1 MRKGWS
7 RIFALALGIPLL
19 LAFLV
24 ACGGTGTTGTT
35 PTTANTLIKVATEL
49 PTSGGDVDIGT
60 STRNGAQL
68 AVDQANANHTIPNV
82 TLQFVAKDDV
92 GPSGTH
98 DGPTGAANV
107 QALLGD
113 PQVAGIVGPPGQH
126 ESLPDQGRCGC
137 RLRRR

>member
-60 STRNGAQL
+60 STR
-68 AVDQANANHTIPNV
+68 TPM
-82 TLQFVAKDDV
+82 
-92 GPSGTH
+92 
-98 DGPTGAANV
+98 
-107 QALLGD
+107 
-113 PQVAGIVGPPGQH
+113 
-126 ESLPDQGRCGC
+126 
-137 RLRRR
+137 